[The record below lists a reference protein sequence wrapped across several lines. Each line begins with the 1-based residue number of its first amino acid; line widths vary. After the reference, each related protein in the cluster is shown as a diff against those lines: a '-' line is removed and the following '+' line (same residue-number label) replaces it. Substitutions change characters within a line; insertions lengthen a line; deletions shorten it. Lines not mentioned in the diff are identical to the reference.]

1 MFSTCLLNF
10 SFLVSYFQFPRALF
24 CFAFFVIVFLLIIY
38 MVSILF
44 LCNNLS
50 DLPETSESMYIPCII
65 YGYSS
70 GCDFLVLW
78 LLFVFVLVSDFHMRD
93 FSQMFGDS
101 WLSKYI
107 SKCRSKLQ

>member
-10 SFLVSYFQFPRALF
+10 SFLVSYFQFPRAPF

-65 YGYSS
+65 YGYFS
-70 GCDFLVLW
+70 GCDFFS
-78 LLFVFVLVSDFHMRD
+78 FVAVVCVC
-93 FSQMFGDS
+93 FG
-101 WLSKYI
+101 L
-107 SKCRSKLQ
+107 